1 MTIGGYKHT
10 ASAPGSSESPIKT
23 AVRETTNP
31 THIKCLFYSKSG
43 KKTDL
48 FSAKLQLR
56 IFTSDL
62 LWGLTLIPSTA
73 KSRPVEV
80 LNYQFTG
87 FKPPLHLFPA
97 VNDCLMMS
105 LHLTLF
111 ARVCV
116 RACVS
121 VRDSPALRGKS
132 NAPAQAG
139 FDGHLIM
146 RHSDELLIGWATAE

>member
-1 MTIGGYKHT
+1 M
-10 ASAPGSSESPIKT
+10 SPIKT

-43 KKTDL
+43 NKTDKSV
-48 FSAKLQLR
+48 FHIR

-62 LWGLTLIPSTA
+62 PWGLTLISPTA
-73 KSRPVEV
+73 ESRPVEV

-97 VNDCLMMS
+97 VNDCLIMS
-105 LHLTLF
+105 TSLCLR
-111 ARVCV
+111 ACVCA

-139 FDGHLIM
+139 LDGHLIM
-146 RHSDELLIGWATAE
+146 GHSDELLIGWATAE